1 MTDRFEILEHT
12 ADIGLQARAAT
23 REELYEA
30 LGEGL
35 ATLQGAWFPDRGTE
49 RPVKV
54 EAPDPEALL
63 VSWLDELLFLHEAED
78 AVFAGLAVD
87 RVDDTTLSARV
98 RLAPRGDRELE
109 GVGVKA
115 ATYHRVEVSS
125 APDGGWMGR
134 VYLDV

>member
-12 ADIGLQARAAT
+12 ADIGLQVRAST

-30 LGEGL
+30 MGEGL
-35 ATLQGAWFPDRGTE
+35 ATVQGAWFPDRGTE
-49 RPVKV
+49 RAVMV

-63 VSWLDELLFLHEAED
+63 VAWLDELLYLHEAED

-87 RVDDTTLSARV
+87 HVEDTSISARV

-109 GVGVKA
+109 GAGVKA
-115 ATYHRVEVSS
+115 ATYHRVEVTPE
-125 APDGGWMGR
+125 PDGGWLGR
-134 VYLDV
+134 IYLDV